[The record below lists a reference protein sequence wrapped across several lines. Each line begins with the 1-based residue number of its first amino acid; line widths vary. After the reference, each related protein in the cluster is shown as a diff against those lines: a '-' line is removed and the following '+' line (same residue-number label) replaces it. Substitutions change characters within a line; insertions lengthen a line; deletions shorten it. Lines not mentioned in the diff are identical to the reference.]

1 MNMEPYKNLFKEKTE
16 SELILLYNQL
26 LDFEESG
33 VFMEETELRNIRN
46 EYSQWFGVG
55 AVNMVQSDLLHAI
68 ADIWYLDHKPEE
80 DTLMSQDDFI
90 AALQDNCEEALAR
103 GFDSIVLTVDTDIG
117 NTYYIYY
124 TPDGFQCDLW
134 DYYFDDLED
143 LASQLYDE
151 MRGNVTDIRIE

>member
-1 MNMEPYKNLFKEKTE
+1 MEAYKNLFKEKTE
-16 SELILLYNQL
+16 SELILLYKQL

-90 AALQDNCEEALAR
+90 AALQDNYEEAVVR
-103 GFDSIVLTVDTDIG
+103 GFDSIVLAIDTDIG
-117 NTYYIYY
+117 NTYYIND
-124 TPDGFQCDLW
+124 TSDGFQCDLW
-134 DYYFDDLED
+134 DYCFKNLEEI
-143 LASQLYDE
+143 ASQLYDE
-151 MRGNVTDIRIE
+151 MHGNVTDIRIE